1 MRSSNAFYK
10 LLILQS
16 NLIFV
21 PDRFQI
27 QHIEPDLCIL
37 IINDAIIKDEGLYS
51 ISAGNIAGSVS
62 SSVMVRVEESETEY
76 GYMTYGKGRN
86 VKPRTKLLGE
96 FFDLGDELGRGTQGI
111 TFHAVERSSGKQKS
125 PTILMT

>member
-125 PTILMT
+125 PNILMI